1 VKKKL
6 SAVSSRLSAGARPR
20 ILAGRWKGRRLNV
33 PRGARPTSSRA
44 REALFA
50 ILQDAIR
57 GSRFLDLFA
66 GSGAMGLE
74 ALSRGASSAT
84 FVENDSRAL
93 ERNLA
98 MVGAGPEESDVLRD
112 DARAAVSSLAAR
124 GETFDLVFVDPP
136 YSLEAALSKRAAAL
150 LAPAGTL
157 VVQTDSDASAPGF
170 LDLFLRERRHYGRNV
185 FWFFGKAER

>member
-1 VKKKL
+1 
-6 SAVSSRLSAGARPR
+6 
-20 ILAGRWKGRRLNV
+20 
-33 PRGARPTSSRA
+33 
-44 REALFA
+44 
-50 ILQDAIR
+50 
-57 GSRFLDLFA
+57 
-66 GSGAMGLE
+66 
-74 ALSRGASSAT
+74 
-84 FVENDSRAL
+84 
-93 ERNLA
+93 
-98 MVGAGPEESDVLRD
+98 MVGAGPEEFDVLRD
-112 DARAAVSSLAAR
+112 DARAAVSSLATR

>member
-98 MVGAGPEESDVLRD
+98 MVGAGPEEFDVLRD
-112 DARAAVSSLAAR
+112 DARAAVSSLATR